1 MNIDATI
8 TTKDYLVDETAIYKY
23 IIGLNI
29 MIIVLTYLGITEP
42 TIIYYISGL
51 GLLMIMLLGICGLAT
66 KITSDIPFN
75 MTLRYKIQVLLA
87 IITTVPTYV
96 LMVGQTRFNDVILAV
111 LNIALIM
118 TMLASVPRERKET
131 PSHN

>member
-1 MNIDATI
+1 MNTTI
-8 TTKDYLVDETAIYKY
+8 TKDYLIDETAIYKY
-23 IIGLNI
+23 IIGLNT
-29 MIIVLTYLGITEP
+29 MILILTYLNIVEP
-42 TIIYYISGL
+42 IVYYISGL
-51 GLLMIMLLGICGLAT
+51 GLLMVLFLGIFGYASKT
-66 KITSDIPFN
+66 TSDIPFN
-75 MTLRYKIQVLLA
+75 ITMRYKIQVLLA

-111 LNIALIM
+111 LTIALIM